1 MAFGSGIFKV
11 FISLVIYLTKCRC
24 IPNSK
29 KLVQRL
35 PASKIKVLDSV
46 PGIFELCGQFVFASR
61 KEKTTHREVAL
72 DLSPTTVTGTAV

>member
-1 MAFGSGIFKV
+1 MLLHSKLQKTSAKVRIGI
-11 FISLVIYLTKCRC
+11 R
-24 IPNSK
+24 

-35 PASKIKVLDSV
+35 PACKIKVLDSV
-46 PGIFELCGQFVFASR
+46 PGIFELCDQFVFACR